1 VLGLDADEDG
11 SGVAALCADDAFDVA
26 SVRRCMAANAAWG
39 TKTGIDAANMM
50 GDWLAANPQ
59 ARLAG
64 IDDFAKLFLT
74 AKGEAKS
81 ARNLDKHEPA
91 YADYQA
97 RVIAGIA
104 ALRDRIALVNLA
116 ALLDP
121 ALTVGRRFALAW
133 EAAKAREGFIDFD
146 DQIRAAAALLTERTT
161 ADWIRYKLDRRFDH
175 VLVDE
180 AQDTNEAQ
188 WRIVLDGLVQD
199 FFSGQG
205 QSQRDPRTLF
215 VVGTTSRR
223 SSASGHQPGKLCQGA
238 RAGAARTGGP
248 GRGDGRA
255 GARTALARPG
265 QSYRTAMPI
274 LAFVDRAIAAIG
286 PDRLACPRR
295 PSRMWR
301 HAPRPGAAVAPGRR
315 SFG

>member
-1 VLGLDADEDG
+1 
-11 SGVAALCADDAFDVA
+11 
-26 SVRRCMAANAAWG
+26 MAANAAWG

-97 RVIAGIA
+97 RVIAGIT

-146 DQIRAAAALLTERTT
+146 DQIRTAAALLTERTT

-175 VLVDE
+175 VWW
-180 AQDTNEAQ
+180 T
-188 WRIVLDGLVQD
+188 RRKTPTRR
-199 FFSGQG
+199 SGASCSTG
-205 QSQRDPRTLF
+205 WCRTSSRAR
-215 VVGTTSRR
+215 GRASAIRAPCSWWATTSRR
-223 SSASGHQPGKLCQGA
+223 SSASRAPARKTLPRRASGCGA
-238 RAGAARTGGP
+238 NWRAWPRRWTSRSANCFRSAWGNPIAPPCRSWPLSIARLP
-248 GRGDGRA
+248 RS
-255 GARTALARPG
+255 AR
-265 QSYRTAMPI
+265 
-274 LAFVDRAIAAIG
+274 IA
-286 PDRLACPRR
+286 LACPSARAACGR
-295 PSRMWR
+295 Y
-301 HAPRPGAAVAPGRR
+301 APRPGAAVAPGRR

>member
-1 VLGLDADEDG
+1 LPRRGLRIETIHAFSQWLLSAFPVESGLLPGTRAMEDRDRELLVREVLAQMLVEAEESGDERVLDALAHLALRMDQGAVIGFLLRCAKAIDLWQEPGAWRPPLRPRINQLLGLDADEDG

-97 RVIAGIA
+97 RVIAGIT

-121 ALTVGRRFALAW
+121 ALTWGGALPW
-133 EAAKAREGFIDFD
+133 
-146 DQIRAAAALLTERTT
+146 
-161 ADWIRYKLDRRFDH
+161 
-175 VLVDE
+175 
-180 AQDTNEAQ
+180 
-188 WRIVLDGLVQD
+188 
-199 FFSGQG
+199 
-205 QSQRDPRTLF
+205 
-215 VVGTTSRR
+215 
-223 SSASGHQPGKLCQGA
+223 PGKRPRRA
-238 RAGAARTGGP
+238 RASSISTTRS
-248 GRGDGRA
+248 
-255 GARTALARPG
+255 ALP
-265 QSYRTAMPI
+265 
-274 LAFVDRAIAAIG
+274 
-286 PDRLACPRR
+286 PR
-295 PSRMWR
+295 
-301 HAPRPGAAVAPGRR
+301 
-315 SFG
+315 F